1 MNFKCN
7 NNNFLNFNNKLNSI
21 NKEINTLNEKKNKL
35 ICNYFSNYENYKKI
49 SKLNENK
56 LLNYSD
62 YLLGYVV

>member
-7 NNNFLNFNNKLNSI
+7 INNFENFNNKLNSI
-21 NKEINTLNEKKNKL
+21 NKEINTLQEKKNKL
-35 ICNYFSNYENYKKI
+35 ICNYFSNHQNYKKT
-49 SKLNENK
+49 SKFNENK